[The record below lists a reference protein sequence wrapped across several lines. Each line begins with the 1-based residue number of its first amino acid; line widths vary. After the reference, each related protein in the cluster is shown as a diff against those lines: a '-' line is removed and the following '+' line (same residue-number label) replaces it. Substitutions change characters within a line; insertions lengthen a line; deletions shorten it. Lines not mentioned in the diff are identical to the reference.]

1 MSLLTKTRI
10 AFCLLLISLRR
21 EQWVSIK
28 ITTADSS
35 KQSPEL
41 HTFLSLAGHCQG
53 HLHSKYIVQLLDH
66 FLHQGPNGTH
76 QCLVFELLGPTVDAV
91 AQEIYQGGDVLEPE
105 TILRM
110 SKQLLQAIAFMHEA
124 GYTHGGMMGV
134 AVIAVEVFLFLCP

>member
-53 HLHSKYIVQLLDH
+53 HLVQLLDH

-91 AQEIYQGGDVLEPE
+91 VREIYEWEDVLEPE

-110 SKQLLQAIAFMHEA
+110 SEQLLQAINFIHEV
-124 GYTHGGMMGV
+124 GYAHGGM
-134 AVIAVEVFLFLCP
+134 